1 MSTHLVKHQKMTKRS
16 IKEDALVT
24 AAFRAND
31 VWEQHGRVI
40 LTIVGAVILVIV
52 LGVFVMRT
60 RAQSE
65 ARAQGDLFRAVLAV
79 AQGDF
84 VTAGPMLK
92 ELVDNSPG
100 TNAARDALRYLG
112 DVALEQGK
120 AGEAI
125 TWYQKYIEKS
135 HGDHADVLAGTW
147 GLAAAQ
153 ESNKAFADA
162 AASYAEASKQST
174 TENEK
179 GRALLAAARCY
190 LGAGQNAKAIETY
203 HAALALTLAEQPI
216 HDAANARLGELQA
229 AETK

>member
-1 MSTHLVKHQKMTKRS
+1 
-16 IKEDALVT
+16 
-24 AAFRAND
+24 
-31 VWEQHGRVI
+31 
-40 LTIVGAVILVIV
+40 
-52 LGVFVMRT
+52 
-60 RAQSE
+60 
-65 ARAQGDLFRAVLAV
+65 
-79 AQGDF
+79 
-84 VTAGPMLK
+84 MLK

-120 AGEAI
+120 AGEAVG
-125 TWYQKYIEKS
+125 WYQKYIDKS
-135 HGDHADVLAGTW
+135 RGSRADLLAGTW

-153 ESNKAFADA
+153 ETNKAFMDA
-162 AASYAEASKQST
+162 AASYGEVAKQSG

-179 GRALLAAARCY
+179 GRALLAQARCY

-229 AETK
+229 AEAK